1 MHSRQ
6 LAEFTVS
13 VFIYYTKSMVIHEL
27 YIQAQFHAT
36 MEYCQYGKKSVS
48 SYHNYGTGWTE
59 QYKCQN
65 ECLPGKSYCKFH
77 DNEYAHSN
85 PEDIISSFY
94 KLIEETNNEGRI
106 GRYVGFIFSLKVDL
120 SNIVFKNDIYFSRSK
135 FENEVDFSKTSFYGK
150 SNFSSQFKGSVDFSD
165 AEFNDESKV
174 YFDHAIFHDEVKF
187 IMTKFNNY
195 VEFANAIFKDKAI
208 ALFNYATFKQR
219 VSLIF
224 VEFDQ
229 TAKFLGT
236 VFEGEADFSNAQFK
250 EVNFSEAK
258 FKGKTK
264 FIGLIELPLLLNNA
278 NFGGVDLSNVEFENI
293 HWFKEK
299 RFFFYRSIIYTEKI
313 AKDKQG

>member
-36 MEYCQYGKKSVS
+36 MEYCQYGNKSVS

-85 PEDIISSFY
+85 PEEIISSFY
-94 KLIEETNNEGRI
+94 KFIEETNNEGRI

-120 SNIVFKNDIYFSRSK
+120 SNIVFKNDIYFSRSKFENEVDFSKAIFRGSANFSNISFKQNVKFIESVFDKQLNFELVTFEGTCDFSGSVFNKEINVTENSNEEQKTCDFSHTK

-229 TAKFLGT
+229 TA
-236 VFEGEADFSNAQFK
+236 
-250 EVNFSEAK
+250 NF
-258 FKGKTK
+258 
-264 FIGLIELPLLLNNA
+264 
-278 NFGGVDLSNVEFENI
+278 
-293 HWFKEK
+293 
-299 RFFFYRSIIYTEKI
+299 
-313 AKDKQG
+313 